1 MRLSKNCKPIGL
13 FCKEI
18 ILRSLLT
25 RTTNR
30 FLDSFLDLL
39 CGYIDTHTRTKRIF
53 HAGYYF

>member
-18 ILRSLLT
+18 ILRSSLT

-30 FLDSFLDLL
+30 FLDSPLR
-39 CGYIDTHTRTKRIF
+39 GYTVTHTRTKRIF
-53 HAGYYF
+53 HVGYCF